1 MLRLQQRESG
11 VRDKQSKFVEIAEK
25 RVTRLLRD
33 IRLIGN
39 LSNRNNY
46 SYEAEDVA
54 KIFGA
59 IEAELKTS
67 RKRFDVAL
75 ASADKNF
82 KLR

>member
-1 MLRLQQRESG
+1 MRN
-11 VRDKQSKFVEIAEK
+11 KQEKFVEIAEK
-25 RVTRLLRD
+25 RVSRLLKD

-46 SYEAEDVA
+46 IYDANDVA

-59 IEAELKTS
+59 IQAELTIS

-75 ASADKNF
+75 TSQEKSF